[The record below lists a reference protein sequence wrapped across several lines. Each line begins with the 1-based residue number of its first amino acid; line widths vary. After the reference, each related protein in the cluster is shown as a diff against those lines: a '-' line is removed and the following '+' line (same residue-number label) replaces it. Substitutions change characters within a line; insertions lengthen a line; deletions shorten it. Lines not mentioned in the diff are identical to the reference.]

1 MKRIFF
7 TCFVLMS
14 FVYLGQA
21 QDDGQDIQKEIDKIS
36 TQMEE
41 MLNSIEGPLMNSG
54 IFIDTLFFDSFEEL
68 KRHNLGGI
76 IEVDPNNMDESL
88 EQLMDQF
95 QIQIKSLTDQ
105 DWDAVKELFEQFGGA
120 FQMPDSSPRNDQE
133 PSNKKTT
140 KSRKTTDL

>member
-7 TCFVLMS
+7 TCFVVLS
-14 FVYLGQA
+14 ILNLGQA
-21 QDDGQDIQKEIDKIS
+21 QDDGQDIQQEIDKIAA
-36 TQMEE
+36 QMEE
-41 MLNSIEGPLMNSG
+41 MIKSLEGPIMNSG

-68 KRHNLGGI
+68 KQHDLGGMD
-76 IEVDPNNMDESL
+76 VDPNNLDESL

-120 FQMPDSSPRNDQE
+120 FQMPDNSPRNDQE
-133 PSNKKTT
+133 PSIKKKT